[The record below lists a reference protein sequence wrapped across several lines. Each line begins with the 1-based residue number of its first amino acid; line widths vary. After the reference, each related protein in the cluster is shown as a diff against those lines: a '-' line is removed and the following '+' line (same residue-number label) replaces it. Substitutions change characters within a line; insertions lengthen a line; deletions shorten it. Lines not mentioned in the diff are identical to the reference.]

1 MFIYL
6 FNCKIVIANMRKFD
20 LKARV
25 RAVQKDQPQN
35 EKLSKIDFKI
45 RGSERD
51 LAGSKAIKTLAGA
64 RWHEMGKVKEELKA
78 MLPTLKPSEVKRFH
92 LPPHEAI
99 IDELEEDGYKESA
112 QYLRELFELDEE
124 TRKEA
129 GPGTLIWK
137 KPRLKENK
145 DAMMRLKEGL
155 MAFERA
161 KDAGA
166 RITGLRYRATARLK
180 PDFANAGNLT
190 SMATVFLDIALFF
203 QAMTWEWWWLA
214 ERLYRSALVNAK
226 LIRND
231 DQRMITLI
239 RYLLGRFLFEQMQDT
254 AESLVHLNVAREAS
268 QEKSWNASR
277 ITGRKEESLF
287 RECNVLLY
295 KILLVHA
302 QQSDPGQPD
311 VALKA
316 CTEALARA
324 VDCMATHFYNVVFSQ
339 DKGFV
344 YVHIL
349 ILVVIVYVAGHREYM
364 ANALHELGKSQL
376 RSGDVKSTLKSFSKL
391 LAITK
396 RIPDP
401 EGICKAHLALAS
413 AYKLRV
419 THNARKSASQTKLE
433 RNIKKYIYNTRISRI
448 KTKVLCKIKCF
459 LADSSAQ
466 EVNDEVNTEK
476 HLRLCREE
484 ATASKLPKELA
495 QAHYCF
501 GEYFLSKRRL
511 DIATPHL
518 ETSFNLYNELDL
530 HNDADKARTNAG
542 VSKGQGVLDQYID
555 LVLRCGPADQKAT
568 LMLCQWKNRRSAFW
582 TEKKLHTGKREKE
595 RETLKMNPDDLQSV

>member
-1 MFIYL
+1 
-6 FNCKIVIANMRKFD
+6 MRKFD

-161 KDAGA
+161 KDAG
-166 RITGLRYRATARLK
+166 
-180 PDFANAGNLT
+180 NLT

-254 AESLVHLNVAREAS
+254 AESLVHLSVAREAS

-324 VDCMATHFYNVVFSQ
+324 VDS
-339 DKGFV
+339 
-344 YVHIL
+344 
-349 ILVVIVYVAGHREYM
+349 GHREYM

-413 AYKLRV
+413 AYKLR
-419 THNARKSASQTKLE
+419 
-433 RNIKKYIYNTRISRI
+433 
-448 KTKVLCKIKCF
+448 
-459 LADSSAQ
+459 